1 MANDSRCGLN
11 FKTAELVKNPVAT
24 LIDTLHPTSSSC
36 GPMSYVSLSFPLW
49 GAVTQ
54 SILRPDSKAQVL
66 ANDPVPL
73 EDLATGAHRNS
84 FGV

>member
-1 MANDSRCGLN
+1 
-11 FKTAELVKNPVAT
+11 
-24 LIDTLHPTSSSC
+24 
-36 GPMSYVSLSFPLW
+36 MSYVSLSFPLW

-84 FGV
+84 FGVQGLGLIGFRAQGS